1 MAEKFNQDYIIPFYL
16 TDLNKRLKPA
26 AFLNLAEEAANY
38 HAQYLGVGYDRMS
51 ETQQAWVM
59 SRMKVE
65 FLRLPNWGEKVNLQS
80 WHKGASGF
88 MFLRDFV
95 MSNSCGE
102 AIVKATTSWV
112 VLDITTRRLARR
124 GAFVE
129 FATDET
135 KAIRENVIAEPAA
148 KVVVPEDATLIYT
161 NYHSASYSD
170 VDMNNHVN
178 NVQYV
183 VWAMDMLPLD
193 VTATAPLRTL
203 EINFNAE
210 VRPNNVVELKLYKID
225 GGEGGESN
233 GATYFVEGFVE
244 GHNSFTVRLEF

>member
-1 MAEKFNQDYIIPFYL
+1 MVEKFNQDYIIPFYL
-16 TDLNKRLKPA
+16 TDLNKTLKPA
-26 AFLNLAEEAANY
+26 AFLNFAEEAAND
-38 HAQYLGVGYDRMS
+38 HAKYLGVGYDRMV

-65 FLRLPNWGEKVNLQS
+65 FTRLPKWEERVNLKS

-95 MSNSCGE
+95 MSDTEGNP
-102 AIVKATTSWV
+102 IIKATTSWL

-129 FATDET
+129 FATDES
-135 KAIRENVIAEPAA
+135 KCIKEDVIVEPAA
-148 KVVVPEDATLIYT
+148 KVVVPEGAELIATT
-161 NYHSASYSD
+161 SHTASYSD
-170 VDMNNHVN
+170 LDLNHHVN

-183 VWAMDMLPLD
+183 VWAMDAIGLD
-193 VTATAPLRTL
+193 VTSTKTLHEL

-210 VRPNNVVELKLYKID
+210 VRGGDVVELKVYKDSVRESYYVD
-225 GGEGGESN
+225 GSIEGR
-233 GATYFVEGFVE
+233 
-244 GHNSFTVRLEF
+244 NSFTVRLEF